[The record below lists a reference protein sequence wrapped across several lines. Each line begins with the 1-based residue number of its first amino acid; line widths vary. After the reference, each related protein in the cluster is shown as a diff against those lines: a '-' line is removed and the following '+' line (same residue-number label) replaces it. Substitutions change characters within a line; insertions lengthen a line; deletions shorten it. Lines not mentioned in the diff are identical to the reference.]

1 MKWLRLK
8 QKCLFATKNDNLQI
22 NQITWCNLLPIFVV
36 YTYESNEKRFSTI
49 ATISFGW
56 LFWEIVISNFN
67 TKKDLEL

>member
-22 NQITWCNLLPIFVV
+22 NQITWCNLLPMFTVL
-36 YTYESNEKRFSTI
+36 TYESNEKRFSTI
-49 ATISFGW
+49 ATIAFGW
-56 LFWEIVISNFN
+56 LFWEISFSNFN

>member
-36 YTYESNEKRFSTI
+36 YTYGNKKRFSTI
-49 ATISFGW
+49 TGISFGW
-56 LFWEIVISNFN
+56 LFWDIVISNFN
-67 TKKDLEL
+67 TKKDVEL